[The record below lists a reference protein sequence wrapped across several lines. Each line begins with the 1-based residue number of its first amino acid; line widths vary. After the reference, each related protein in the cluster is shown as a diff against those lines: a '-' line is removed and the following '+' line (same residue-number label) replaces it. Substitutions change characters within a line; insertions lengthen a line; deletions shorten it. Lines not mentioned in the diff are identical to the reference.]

1 MSLLKQLLILL
12 STLILLVL
20 SANFILSVENI
31 RSYLEDEAQV
41 HAQDTATSL
50 GLSLSPYMVDEND
63 PIIETM
69 MSAIFDMGYYQEITL
84 LNIDG
89 KTLVTLK
96 NNNTYEGVPSWFVSN
111 LPMKIAKAGSE
122 ISSGWN
128 ISGVLEVTANPG
140 FAYIKLYQQAKNSFY
155 FSLFVL
161 LISIVL
167 LFLLLRITLSSLKR
181 ISQTALR
188 IADGHFEKITPL
200 PWTTE
205 AARVANSMNVMSGK
219 IGGVIT
225 NLNIKLKDIGTKLE
239 QDDLT
244 GLKKKTSFERDIKEL
259 LTEGKSGYFFIIK
272 VDVLSSLVKEMGGSE
287 VDLFLQRFA
296 ELLKSTIVQMDN
308 MEITPY
314 RFFGGEF
321 AFLIYETEQG
331 KIKQLADVLTEE
343 VDRVSQQY
351 QQVDIAHSGVVSF
364 SQVDS
369 VDDVL
374 LAADEAYEQARIIG
388 NNSYYIKE
396 NIGIAKNIAEWKT
409 LVFNVIDNDQYKLSF
424 VSKVQNL
431 EHGKLI
437 MEDAF
442 TQVFDAAGEQVSIAT
457 FVSIAEKFV
466 KIVEL
471 DKGVTQKALD
481 YIRAEDIKHFVT
493 VSLST
498 RTIKNS
504 DFRSW
509 LTKLFEEN
517 KRYAEKLVFS
527 FSAYAVTKE
536 MSVYKEFMVFI
547 HQLGGKVLVKRFDA
561 HSVSPEL
568 MTQLKPDYIRL
579 ARNTSEGISNSD
591 EKKLFVQT
599 MKEIGDL
606 SNIGIVTENIVNDD
620 DFQCIKDIGVLGASR

>member
-12 STLILLVL
+12 SILILLVL
-20 SANFILSVENI
+20 SANFILSVGNI

-69 MSAIFDMGYYQEITL
+69 MSSIFDMGYYQEITL

-96 NNNTYEGVPSWFVSN
+96 NNNTYEGVPSWFVNN

-161 LISIVL
+161 FISIVL

-181 ISQTALR
+181 ISQTALK
-188 IADGHFEKITPL
+188 IADGDFEKITPL

-205 AARVANSMNVMSGK
+205 AARVANSMNTMSGK
-219 IGGVIT
+219 IGGIIA
-225 NLNIKLKDIGTKLE
+225 NLNAKLKYIGTKLE

-272 VDVLSSLVKEMGGSE
+272 VDVLSDLVKEMGGSE

-296 ELLKSTIVQMDN
+296 ELLKNTIVQMDN
-308 MEITPY
+308 MDVTPY

-321 AFLIYETEQG
+321 AFLISEAKPG

-343 VDRVSQQY
+343 IDSVSLQY
-351 QQVDIAHSGVVSF
+351 QQIDIAHSGIVNF
-364 SQVDS
+364 TQVDS
-369 VDDVL
+369 VDGVL

-409 LVFNVIDNDQYKLSF
+409 LVFNVIENDQYRLSF
-424 VSKVQNL
+424 VNKVQNL
-431 EHGKLI
+431 EHGELI

-442 TQVFDAAGEQVSIAT
+442 TEVFDTVGEQVSIAT

-466 KIVEL
+466 KIVDL

-481 YIRAEDIKHFVT
+481 YIRAEDINHFVT

-517 KRYAEKLVFS
+517 DRCAEKLVFS

-536 MSVYKEFMVFI
+536 MSVYKAFMTFI
-547 HQLGGKVLVKRFDA
+547 HQLGGKVLIKRFDA
-561 HSVSPEL
+561 NSVSPEL
-568 MTQLKPDYIRL
+568 ITQLKPDYIRL
-579 ARNTSEGISNSD
+579 ARKTSEGISSSN

-606 SNIGIVTENIVNDD
+606 SDINIVLENIVDD
-620 DFQCIKDIGVLGASR
+620 EDFQCIKDIGILGASR

>member
-12 STLILLVL
+12 SILILLVL
-20 SANFILSVENI
+20 SANFILSVGNI

-96 NNNTYEGVPSWFVSN
+96 NNNTYEGVPSWFVNN

-161 LISIVL
+161 FISIVL

-181 ISQTALR
+181 ISQTALK
-188 IADGHFEKITPL
+188 IADGDFEKITPL

-205 AARVANSMNVMSGK
+205 AARVANSMNTMSGK
-219 IGGVIT
+219 IGGIIA
-225 NLNIKLKDIGTKLE
+225 NLNAKLKYIGTKLE

-272 VDVLSSLVKEMGGSE
+272 VDVLSDLVKEMGGSE

-296 ELLKSTIVQMDN
+296 ELLKNTIVQMDN
-308 MEITPY
+308 MDVTPY

-321 AFLIYETEQG
+321 AFLISEAKPG

-343 VDRVSQQY
+343 IDSVSLQY
-351 QQVDIAHSGVVSF
+351 QQIDIAHSGIVNF
-364 SQVDS
+364 TQVDS
-369 VDDVL
+369 VDGVL

-409 LVFNVIDNDQYKLSF
+409 LVFNVIENDQYRLSF
-424 VSKVQNL
+424 VNKVQNL
-431 EHGKLI
+431 EHGELI

-442 TQVFDAAGEQVSIAT
+442 TEVFDTVGEQVSIAT

-466 KIVEL
+466 KIVDL

-481 YIRAEDIKHFVT
+481 YIRAEDINHFVT

-517 KRYAEKLVFS
+517 DRCAEKLVFS

-536 MSVYKEFMVFI
+536 MSVYKAFMTFI
-547 HQLGGKVLVKRFDA
+547 HQLGGKVLIKRFDA
-561 HSVSPEL
+561 NSVSPEL
-568 MTQLKPDYIRL
+568 ITQLKPDYIRL
-579 ARNTSEGISNSD
+579 ARKTSEGISSSN

-606 SNIGIVTENIVNDD
+606 SDINIVLENIVDD
-620 DFQCIKDIGVLGASR
+620 EDFQCIKDIGILGASR

>member
-1 MSLLKQLLILL
+1 
-12 STLILLVL
+12 
-20 SANFILSVENI
+20 
-31 RSYLEDEAQV
+31 
-41 HAQDTATSL
+41 
-50 GLSLSPYMVDEND
+50 
-63 PIIETM
+63 
-69 MSAIFDMGYYQEITL
+69 
-84 LNIDG
+84 
-89 KTLVTLK
+89 
-96 NNNTYEGVPSWFVSN
+96 
-111 LPMKIAKAGSE
+111 
-122 ISSGWN
+122 
-128 ISGVLEVTANPG
+128 
-140 FAYIKLYQQAKNSFY
+140 
-155 FSLFVL
+155 LFVL
-161 LISIVL
+161 FISIVL

-181 ISQTALR
+181 ISQTALK
-188 IADGHFEKITPL
+188 IADGDFEKITPL

-205 AARVANSMNVMSGK
+205 AARVANSMNTMSGK
-219 IGGVIT
+219 IGGIIA
-225 NLNIKLKDIGTKLE
+225 NLNAKLKYIGTKLE

-272 VDVLSSLVKEMGGSE
+272 VDVLSDLVKEMGGSE

-296 ELLKSTIVQMDN
+296 ELLKNTIVQMDN
-308 MEITPY
+308 MDVTPY

-321 AFLIYETEQG
+321 AFLISEAKPG

-343 VDRVSQQY
+343 IDSVSLQY
-351 QQVDIAHSGVVSF
+351 QQIDIAHSGIVNF
-364 SQVDS
+364 TQVDS
-369 VDDVL
+369 VDGVL

-409 LVFNVIDNDQYKLSF
+409 LVFNVIENDQYRLSF
-424 VSKVQNL
+424 VNKVQNL
-431 EHGKLI
+431 EHGELI

-442 TQVFDAAGEQVSIAT
+442 TEVFDTVGEQVSIAT

-466 KIVEL
+466 KIVDL

-481 YIRAEDIKHFVT
+481 YIRAEDINHFVT

-517 KRYAEKLVFS
+517 DRCAEKLVFS

-536 MSVYKEFMVFI
+536 MSVYKAFMTFI
-547 HQLGGKVLVKRFDA
+547 HQLGGKVLIKRFDA
-561 HSVSPEL
+561 NSVSPEL
-568 MTQLKPDYIRL
+568 ITQLKPDYIRL
-579 ARNTSEGISNSD
+579 ARKTSEGISSSN
-591 EKKLFVQT
+591 EKKIFVQT

-606 SNIGIVTENIVNDD
+606 SDINIVLENIVDD
-620 DFQCIKDIGVLGASR
+620 EDFQCIKDIGILGASR